1 MKCHNRTAA
10 TDSSPRRARGAPCR
24 RGVAI
29 LAFVVA
35 LLVIGSFA
43 LWAFHL
49 TASSTTSSLAHFI
62 STGAFYGA
70 ESGLEMALRELNLD
84 SGNDIDSD
92 GTIGTISDN
101 GNDADDPAL
110 ASGAYHVTRDDDD
123 ATLYRAVGRP
133 VQTGSFWTGFQRRI
147 EARIE

>member
-1 MKCHNRTAA
+1 V
-10 TDSSPRRARGAPCR
+10 R

-35 LLVIGSFA
+35 LLVVGSFV

-70 ESGLEMALRELNLD
+70 ESGLEMAVRELNLN
-84 SGNDIDSD
+84 SGSDIDSD
-92 GTIGTISDN
+92 GTIGSISDN

-110 ASGAYHVTRDDDD
+110 ASSAFHVIRASTSPP
-123 ATLYRAVGRP
+123 LYRAVGRP
-133 VQTGSFWTGFQRRI
+133 VQTGSFWDGFHRRI